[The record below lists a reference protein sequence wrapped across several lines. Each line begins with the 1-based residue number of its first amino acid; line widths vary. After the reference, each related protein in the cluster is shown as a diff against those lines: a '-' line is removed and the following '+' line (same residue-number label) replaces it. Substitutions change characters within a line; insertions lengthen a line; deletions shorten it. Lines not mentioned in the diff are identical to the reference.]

1 MSTVNSEKKILNYLL
16 TKDIKII
23 DKVKE
28 EFFSDIRNRELFSS
42 IKKHKGNI
50 EKIITECPFFEE
62 DIDNIITERTS
73 YSSISNHLEILIEN
87 NKELKLISLANKIK
101 EKKGKVESSI
111 MNEFKEIFS
120 ESIKDEKPQ
129 SVKELLDLEIEKI
142 KNKVKPEFIK
152 INSDLSGVLKIQKG
166 DLVVLAAR
174 PSIGKSAFELQLSID
189 IAFYNQSVLS
199 FSLEMKNEQ
208 LMQRILSNLSDTTL
222 DSIRERNFTPEQ
234 TLTLEKKLKKH
245 LEELEI
251 YFVDK
256 TFSLNHLK
264 DITIKHKNEKGLDV
278 LMIDYLQLMK
288 VANKNRNL
296 EIGAITLEL
305 KSFAKEADVAI
316 ILLSQLSREVEKRPD
331 KRPILSDLRDSGS
344 IEQDADTVIFL
355 YRDEYYNEFT
365 EYKNI
370 LEVIIKKQRQ
380 GKLAVIPMYY
390 NYETQKISSIEKRC

>member
-1 MSTVNSEKKILNYLL
+1 
-16 TKDIKII
+16 
-23 DKVKE
+23 
-28 EFFSDIRNRELFSS
+28 
-42 IKKHKGNI
+42 
-50 EKIITECPFFEE
+50 
-62 DIDNIITERTS
+62 
-73 YSSISNHLEILIEN
+73 
-87 NKELKLISLANKIK
+87 
-101 EKKGKVESSI
+101 